1 MWLQSSVTPTS
12 GDLMQSFDHMGVPS
26 RDTLTH
32 RDIHINKNKSFSKRM
47 YRKPFHL
54 CMKPRITFLDHV
66 VAWFVAFL
74 DHRET
79 LFLAFLAQR
88 VALSSGDSVYRATAL
103 GTSTRKVS

>member
-1 MWLQSSVTPTS
+1 
-12 GDLMQSFDHMGVPS
+12 
-26 RDTLTH
+26 
-32 RDIHINKNKSFSKRM
+32 M
-47 YRKPFHL
+47 YRKPFRL
-54 CMKPRITFLDHV
+54 CMEPSITFLDHV

-88 VALSSGDSVYRATAL
+88 VTLSSGDAVYRAAAL